1 VNEEGLNAARRLAGW
16 ELGDAIWAERII
28 RAYMDPEGTHAAL
41 DAENAPERTGVSYR
55 W

>member
-1 VNEEGLNAARRLAGW
+1 MNEEGLKAARRLAGW
-16 ELGDAIWAERII
+16 ELGDAVWGDRII
-28 RAYMDPEGTHAAL
+28 RAYLNPESTNFVL